1 MYSYSQL
8 IQMIQKCT
16 ESIEIEFSKKID
28 GRIDSA
34 IKESE
39 ILHQLKE
46 KLLII
51 DSSIEMEICDVKTRN
66 WYDFAIQKIPFN
78 LKITNG
84 GTDNVFN
91 KQSIFY
97 SLTGNVCPNNLNF
110 NQWIKIIQETRHKPK
125 RDQWTEYHFLVID
138 KCSKRVII
146 KSILDIH
153 TFKTNPCNIMQINW
167 KNEFKNQTYK
177 CEDFQTKIVEIFQTI
192 QSSLIKEHQTKCEF
206 IKTDFTSLFK

>member
-8 IQMIQKCT
+8 IEMIQKCT
-16 ESIEIEFSKKID
+16 ESIEIDFSKKID

-34 IKESE
+34 IKEGE
-39 ILHQLKE
+39 ILRQLKE
-46 KLLII
+46 NLLKI
-51 DSSIEMEICDVKTRN
+51 DSSIDMEICDAKTRN
-66 WYDFAIQKIPFN
+66 WYDFAIKNVPFN

-97 SLTGNVCPNNLNF
+97 TLTGKVCPNNLNF
-110 NQWIKIIQETRHKPK
+110 NQWIKIIQETQHKIK
-125 RDQWTEYHFLVID
+125 RDEWTEYHFLVID
-138 KCSKRVII
+138 KSSKRVIV
-146 KSILDIH
+146 KSILDIQ

-167 KNEFKNQTYK
+167 KNEFKNQSYQ
-177 CEDFQTKIVEIFQTI
+177 CEDLKTKITQIFQTI
-192 QSSLIKEHQTKCEF
+192 QSSLMKEHQTKCEF